1 MKKILIA
8 ILMLTFSFSSY
19 SQRKSKKSKEINKS
33 YLVIKIFENNTISE
47 EEYADMSN
55 VSPDDLNQMIIKEFL
70 YRESNIRVKYEFGSN
85 EGKEGNKDQY
95 DKMKQFEEESQNIA
109 QAING
114 ASQFGWQVVSS
125 NTVVLKNNNRLHY
138 IYMAK

>member
-47 EEYADMSN
+47 EEYADMSD
-55 VSPDDLNQMIIKEFL
+55 VSPDDLNQMIIKEYL

-85 EGKEGNKDQY
+85 EGKEVNKDQY